1 MKKNMT
7 AKKRSDLGKTKKI
20 NGKPY
25 ILINIINSLPD
36 AVALFNTKPELLHY
50 NPAFTEFA
58 AKSNKSSPRKKMK
71 LTDFFTKKNAPQIN
85 NLMDET
91 LKGKETKRVIEIKI
105 KAGEKKYYELTLIPV
120 LQKSKTDS
128 VVLIVKDI
136 SKLKNESE
144 ELETLNERF
153 KIVTKSANIGIWEYN
168 FSDGTLYCNREMY
181 NIFGKT
187 SPDSNISDWI
197 SLIHPDDRK
206 ILAERYK
213 NYVWTTKHTNEI
225 ESCCDYFEA
234 DFRIITGTDTI
245 KHIASHTNIYRQQ
258 RGIYEKAV
266 GACYDITMLKKNIE
280 ELRYAKNAA
289 ERAMAA
295 RSEFLTNISHEIRTP
310 MNAIIGFTEMILA
323 SEQNEKN
330 KNYLK
335 TILSS
340 GKTLLALI
348 NDILDF
354 SKMESGKLGLK
365 PAAVCFNDVI
375 SEIRNIFQ
383 ESAQSKNLQFQITTG
398 KNLPEIIIIDDIRL
412 RQILFNLI
420 SNAIKFTKS
429 GYVRIGFEARKIKQD
444 TEFDLIISV
453 EDTGTGIKS
462 ENIGKI
468 FEPFYQENISGSC
481 KTPGTGLGLAIT
493 KKITELMNGT
503 ISFKSTEGKGT
514 KFTVKLPG
522 IKIHKEKR
530 PTDIELLKTE
540 QIEIEFNKPKITF
553 ICDNPQD
560 GEKVIEFLK
569 DYQADVELKEKE
581 IFTGDVVKGFPGG
594 TDLAVIIFG
603 EEEKDSFL
611 CGEIKRLTASENIPA
626 AEIKTPLSKYRVL
639 QEIKKFIKIKR
650 KEKLDAYRIKD
661 YDKLKDILEEYSAE
675 SLRELYKD
683 LSGSFLPECGRII
696 EFPETEEIRNFAK
709 SLNDYFSGKDFEFL
723 KIYSAELINKAE
735 SFDMQKTEE
744 LLSAFTL
751 LVKSLKNYTINENGR
766 SSETGTE

>member
-354 SKMESGKLGLK
+354 SKMESGKLELK
-365 PAAVCFNDVI
+365 PAAVCINDVI

-383 ESAQSKNLQFQITTG
+383 ESAQSKNLQFQVTTG

-429 GYVRIGFEARKIKQD
+429 GYVRTGFEAKKMKQD

-481 KTPGTGLGLAIT
+481 KT
-493 KKITELMNGT
+493 
-503 ISFKSTEGKGT
+503 
-514 KFTVKLPG
+514 
-522 IKIHKEKR
+522 
-530 PTDIELLKTE
+530 
-540 QIEIEFNKPKITF
+540 
-553 ICDNPQD
+553 
-560 GEKVIEFLK
+560 
-569 DYQADVELKEKE
+569 
-581 IFTGDVVKGFPGG
+581 
-594 TDLAVIIFG
+594 
-603 EEEKDSFL
+603 
-611 CGEIKRLTASENIPA
+611 
-626 AEIKTPLSKYRVL
+626 
-639 QEIKKFIKIKR
+639 
-650 KEKLDAYRIKD
+650 
-661 YDKLKDILEEYSAE
+661 
-675 SLRELYKD
+675 
-683 LSGSFLPECGRII
+683 
-696 EFPETEEIRNFAK
+696 
-709 SLNDYFSGKDFEFL
+709 
-723 KIYSAELINKAE
+723 
-735 SFDMQKTEE
+735 
-744 LLSAFTL
+744 
-751 LVKSLKNYTINENGR
+751 
-766 SSETGTE
+766 